1 MKKIVSFS
9 IVALLLVGCNE
20 ADRILEQVSESNNSE
35 EVAISGNS
43 ESTLP
48 LVLDT
53 GEVKKLPVEYAY
65 KAINN
70 SGASVVGE
78 IGDYKIE
85 IVSNYEE
92 EVQSQSRHY
101 SIVVEIGDE
110 VSQEIPIQ
118 LSYMDKTIIV
128 AVYKDNHL
136 VGMSE
141 ILTVNDIEP
150 LMLVN
155 IDVTQ

>member
-1 MKKIVSFS
+1 MRKIVSFS

-20 ADRILEQVSESNNSE
+20 ADRVLESDNSEQV
-35 EVAISGNS
+35 VISANT
-43 ESTLP
+43 ESTLSSA
-48 LVLDT
+48 LDIS
-53 GEVKKLPVEYAY
+53 EVKKLPVEYAY

-70 SGASVVGE
+70 SGVFVTGE
-78 IGDYKIE
+78 LDDYTIE

-101 SIVVEIGDE
+101 SIVVEIADK

-118 LSYMDKTIIV
+118 LTYMDKTIIV

-155 IDVTQ
+155 IDVTE